1 MAKFDWKN
9 SKARKFYQSQKG
21 FSGFVFG
28 FATFF
33 CGALFLMSIFLMF
46 SDEVRIRGLG
56 EVVLSLVLFFQSY
69 LLARKFATVKLE
81 KTGNMVDCFSASL
94 IELIELTIFE
104 ARKEN
109 VKEITPEYLFRK
121 ISLVPEGKLFCLR
134 IGVPFVKKTRGRVLP
149 EEPTISADLIDLF
162 NLIDSEQVAVE
173 DFLLAVINLKPIEK
187 YLTYLELEKKEVQKL
202 ILCLADIKKRSL
214 KRYFWQD
221 ETMLAG
227 VGQDWSYG
235 YTPILSAFSYDLSR
249 FFQDPNLKINIFGHQ
264 NKIDDIQTILAKPS
278 KNNVLLVGE
287 PGVGK
292 KTIVNALAMKLARGE
307 CLSSLAY
314 KRIRQLD
321 VGRILANAG
330 PGQLEARL
338 QGALSDATSAGN
350 IILYIDNFQSLLGGY
365 GQDKEIGG
373 IDASQI
379 LIPYLENSRL
389 QIIASLA
396 PNDYFDRVRRNAAI
410 SGVFEKIKVESASPD
425 DTLSIMLESL
435 GYLESHYNVFY
446 LLTTLKKAI
455 KLAERYIHDVPFPEK
470 GLRLLEEAAVNFSEV
485 KLRVILPADM
495 EDLVSK
501 KTNVPVG
508 EAQETEREK
517 LLNLESFLH
526 QRVVGQNEAI
536 SAVADTLRRARAGI
550 SSGKRPLGVFLF
562 LGPTGVGKTETA
574 RALAENYFGSEKNM
588 IRLDMSEYQ
597 NPNSLDRLVGTVD
610 SPNGILTN
618 AVLERPFSLILLDEL
633 EKADRNVLNLFL
645 QIFEDGRLTDARG
658 RVSDFTNAIIIATS
672 NAGSEL
678 IREAVASSQTQG
690 LRERLINFLQ
700 KQGIFSPEFL
710 NRFDGVIVFEPL
722 THGQLIQVAGL
733 MIKGVNERLKE
744 KNIQVEVDEGALNKL
759 VELGYEPEFGAR
771 PMRRVI
777 TEKIENLLAKKM
789 LSGEVGEGQV
799 LKVTLSDIV

>member
-1 MAKFDWKN
+1 MAKFDWEN
-9 SKARKFYQSQKG
+9 SKRRQFYQSQKG

-28 FATFF
+28 FATFLN
-33 CGALFLMSIFLMF
+33 CLLFLIGVFLLF
-46 SDEVRIRGLG
+46 NDEVRIVGFGQVLLG
-56 EVVLSLVLFFQSY
+56 LVLFFQGY
-69 LLARKFATVKLE
+69 LLARKFATVKLQ
-81 KTGNMVDCFSASL
+81 KTGNMVDRFSASL
-94 IELIELTIFE
+94 VELIELAIFE

-109 VKEITPEYLFRK
+109 IKEITPEYLFRK
-121 ISLVPEGKLFCLR
+121 ISLVSEGKLFCLR
-134 IGVPFVKKTRGRVLP
+134 IGVPFVKKIRGRVLP
-149 EEPTISADLIDLF
+149 EEPSFSAELIDLF
-162 NLIDSEQVAVE
+162 NAIDAETIEVE
-173 DFLLAVINLKPIEK
+173 DFLLAVISFEPIKK
-187 YLTYLELEKKEVQKL
+187 YLAYLELEQRDVQKL
-202 ILCLADIKKRSL
+202 ILYLADIKKRFL
-214 KRYFWQD
+214 KKRFWRD

-235 YTPILSAFSYDLSR
+235 YTPILSTFSYDLSR
-249 FFQDPNLKINIFGHQ
+249 FFADPNLKINIFGHQ

-278 KNNVLLVGE
+278 KNNCLLVGE

-307 CLSSLAY
+307 CLPSLAY

-321 VGRILANAG
+321 VGRLLANAG

-338 QGALSDATSAGN
+338 GGALSDAASAGN

-365 GQDKEIGG
+365 GQDREVGG

-389 QIIASLA
+389 QIIASLS
-396 PNDYFDRVRRNAAI
+396 PDDYFDRVRRNAAV
-410 SGVFEKIKVESASPD
+410 SGAFEKIEVEPASPD

-446 LLTTLKKAI
+446 LLATLKKAI

-470 GLRLLEEAAVNFSEV
+470 GLRLLEEAAVNFSAV
-485 KLRVILPADM
+485 KLRVILPSDM
-495 EDLVSK
+495 EDLISQ

-508 EAQETEREK
+508 EVQATEREK

-526 QRVVGQNEAI
+526 QRVVGQDEAI

-574 RALAENYFGSEKNM
+574 RALAENYFGAEEKM

-597 NPNSLDRLVGTVD
+597 VSSSVDRLIGTVD
-610 SPNGILTN
+610 NPNGVLSNAIL
-618 AVLERPFSLILLDEL
+618 EKPFSLILLDEL
-633 EKADRNVLNLFL
+633 EKADKNVLNLFL

-658 RVSDFTNAIIIATS
+658 RVSDFTNTIIIATS

-678 IREAVASSQTQG
+678 IREAVASGQTQG

-700 KQGIFSPEFL
+700 KEGVFSPEFL

-722 THGQLIQVAGL
+722 THEQLVQVASL

-744 KNIQVEVDEGALNKL
+744 KYIQVAVNCFMMMIKRTAWVK
-759 VELGYEPEFGAR
+759 
-771 PMRRVI
+771 
-777 TEKIENLLAKKM
+777 
-789 LSGEVGEGQV
+789 
-799 LKVTLSDIV
+799 